1 MKQNRTRTALAD
13 AYMRLLNDYTIDRIT
28 VKMITDTVG
37 CSRKTFYYYFTD
49 IYVLTQY
56 VFELRVQHFL
66 DTNGNFETVREG
78 FLTLAAHM
86 HKNFPVGHPGYMGR
100 LSYAQDVYAVTA
112 ACLMVRKDVYEQVDG
127 LDESFAVAFN
137 DVDFCLRVRDKGYRI
152 VWTPYAQ
159 LTHYESK
166 SRGGDEKDPVKA
178 ARFAAEQQRLY
189 DIHGKADILD
199 DPYYNPSLTHDRE
212 DFSESG
218 DLRNLKE
225 GKVTVRWRNA

>member
-1 MKQNRTRTALAD
+1 M
-13 AYMRLLNDYTIDRIT
+13 
-28 VKMITDTVG
+28 
-37 CSRKTFYYYFTD
+37 
-49 IYVLTQY
+49 
-56 VFELRVQHFL
+56 
-66 DTNGNFETVREG
+66 
-78 FLTLAAHM
+78 
-86 HKNFPVGHPGYMGR
+86 
-100 LSYAQDVYAVTA
+100 
-112 ACLMVRKDVYEQVDG
+112 
-127 LDESFAVAFN
+127 
-137 DVDFCLRVRDKGYRI
+137 RDKGYRI

-189 DIHGKADILD
+189 DVHGKADILE